1 MIFVWYSRILGSWTI
16 HQWLGFLG
24 NILTGNHVFS
34 REWWGFPVHV
44 SSNPLIESWDLVGLQ
59 AMDVPS
65 KYGIIPRFD
74 EMVILGILPN
84 GQPAGRGSMMN
95 CGVAGVE
102 TRPFPWSCVCFS
114 LQSFAIRFC
123 AFVNATVRP
132 SIDDCQLF
140 DKSHFPAMIG
150 INSWNIDWT
159 TNQFHGCFHTSCWS
173 DSVCGFVWN

>member
-1 MIFVWYSRILGSWTI
+1 
-16 HQWLGFLG
+16 
-24 NILTGNHVFS
+24 
-34 REWWGFPVHV
+34 
-44 SSNPLIESWDLVGLQ
+44 
-59 AMDVPS
+59 MDVPS

-102 TRPFPWSCVCFS
+102 THPFPWSCVCFS

-140 DKSHFPAMIG
+140 DPSHFPAMIG
-150 INSWNIDWT
+150 INS
-159 TNQFHGCFHTSCWS
+159 
-173 DSVCGFVWN
+173 